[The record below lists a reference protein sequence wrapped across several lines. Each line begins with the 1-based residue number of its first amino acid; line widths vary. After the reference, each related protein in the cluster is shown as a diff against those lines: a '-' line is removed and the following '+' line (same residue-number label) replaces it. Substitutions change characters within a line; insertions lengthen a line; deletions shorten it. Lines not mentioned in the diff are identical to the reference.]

1 MIHGSYPGVMTIA
14 EESTAW
20 PKVTGEPKEGGL
32 GFSLKWN
39 MGWMHD
45 FCEYMKLDPYFRK
58 DNHYKMTF
66 AMTYN
71 DSENYILP
79 LSHDEVVH
87 LKCSMVNKMPGYEV
101 DKYANL
107 RVGYTYMLGHEGKKL
122 LFMGQD
128 FAQEREWSEAR
139 ELDWYMLQNPLNRGM
154 HDFVGELLK
163 TYRKYPCLYEIDND
177 WLGFEWMNADDKD
190 RSIYSFVR
198 RTRDGRQHMLF
209 VLNMTPVEYPNY
221 KVGVPMNTKYKL
233 LINSDEERYGGAG
246 HRVPKEIKARK
257 GKCDNR
263 NQYVVI
269 PLPPLTGVVYLF

>member
-1 MIHGSYPGVMTIA
+1 
-14 EESTAW
+14 
-20 PKVTGEPKEGGL
+20 
-32 GFSLKWN
+32 
-39 MGWMHD
+39 
-45 FCEYMKLDPYFRK
+45 MKLI
-58 DNHYKMTF
+58 MT
-66 AMTYN
+66 
-71 DSENYILP
+71 
-79 LSHDEVVH
+79 
-87 LKCSMVNKMPGYEV
+87 G
-101 DKYANL
+101 
-107 RVGYTYMLGHEGKKL
+107 
-122 LFMGQD
+122 
-128 FAQEREWSEAR
+128 
-139 ELDWYMLQNPLNRGM
+139 LDL
-154 HDFVGELLK
+154 
-163 TYRKYPCLYEIDND
+163 
-177 WLGFEWMNADDKD
+177 NADDKD

>member
-1 MIHGSYPGVMTIA
+1 
-14 EESTAW
+14 
-20 PKVTGEPKEGGL
+20 
-32 GFSLKWN
+32 
-39 MGWMHD
+39 
-45 FCEYMKLDPYFRK
+45 
-58 DNHYKMTF
+58 
-66 AMTYN
+66 
-71 DSENYILP
+71 
-79 LSHDEVVH
+79 
-87 LKCSMVNKMPGYEV
+87 
-101 DKYANL
+101 
-107 RVGYTYMLGHEGKKL
+107 
-122 LFMGQD
+122 
-128 FAQEREWSEAR
+128 
-139 ELDWYMLQNPLNRGM
+139 MLQNPLNRGM

-221 KVGVPMNTKYKL
+221 KVGVP
-233 LINSDEERYGGAG
+233 R
-246 HRVPKEIKARK
+246 EIKARK